1 MAGVA
6 VLVAAA
12 LATRLAG
19 PGAGPASPAPWQL
32 ERVEGRLQAFGLQLP
47 GTTLAQLE
55 LRFGSN
61 LVLALVERRGR
72 ADSLEAYVER
82 HDAGG
87 VLGRLVFELQAD
99 AAQLQRWREA
109 SPRQQRGGADTLR
122 HELAASD
129 RSAAQTLAV
138 QRIVFIVQSRLAPE
152 AIEQRFGPPSE
163 RQPLPGG
170 VECWHWQRTGV
181 ELLRSA
187 DGAVVLSYPAPGV
200 SSTCGSATLHEPL
213 LGEGRAQGPAL
224 GALRTAPAS

>member
-1 MAGVA
+1 MLALLAA
-6 VLVAAA
+6 VLVLAAAA

-19 PGAGPASPAPWQL
+19 PGPVAASPAPWQI
-32 ERVEGRLQAFGLQLP
+32 EHADGRLQAFGLQLP

-87 VLGRLVFELQAD
+87 VLGRLVLELQAD

-122 HELAASD
+122 HELAAAD
-129 RSAAQTLAV
+129 RAAAQTLPV

-152 AIEQRFGPPSE
+152 VIEQRFGRPSE
-163 RQPLPGG
+163 REPLPEGAEG
-170 VECWHWQRTGV
+170 AERWRWQPSGV
-181 ELLRSA
+181 ELLRAA
-187 DGAVVLSYPAPGV
+187 DGAVVLSYPAPGI
-200 SSTCGSATLHEPL
+200 
-213 LGEGRAQGPAL
+213 
-224 GALRTAPAS
+224 RTAPPS